1 MSVNISTLIFILEPN
16 VDMTK
21 INNKQGSGL
30 FELDKQK
37 SKDKKVGIELERIDK
52 IAIHSKVFYIIQ
64 PHL

>member
-1 MSVNISTLIFILEPN
+1 MSVNISTLIFILEQN

-30 FELDKQK
+30 FVLDKQK

-52 IAIHSKVFYIIQ
+52 IAIN
-64 PHL
+64 